1 MIGAISN
8 ALSGLVAASKRVE
21 ASASNIANSTSAG
34 SLDPGSPNQPYEA
47 LTTVQT
53 ANESGG
59 TQATNVPKKP
69 GIVNAYA
76 PDSPFANTQGMVGT
90 PNVDLAE
97 EAVNL
102 KLAEI
107 SYKAN
112 LNVLKVSDEMSDALL
127 NTFDKRV

>member
-34 SLDPGSPNQPYEA
+34 SLDPGSPYQPYEA
-47 LTTVQT
+47 LTTIQT

-59 TQATNVPKKP
+59 TLATNVPKKP

-76 PDSPFANTQGMVGT
+76 PDSPFANADGMVGV
-90 PNVDLAE
+90 PNSDMVED
-97 EAVNL
+97 VMNL

-112 LNVLKVSDEMSDALL
+112 LKTIQTASEMSDALL
-127 NTFDKRV
+127 NTFDRRV